1 MLTFVEKLLEMLG
14 TNAKNI
20 EYTQKISLQNS
31 CLTRYFVSYL
41 SIGVPLHPPCPKQRA
56 EGEDFVGI
64 SEGKEKKKNRFH
76 WMALVSTTSNDTS
89 VIKYGQPVNFINGTG
104 TQFQNMKWI
113 RCVIYH

>member
-1 MLTFVEKLLEMLG
+1 MLTFMEKLLEMLG

-64 SEGKEKKKNRFH
+64 SEGKEKKKIAFIGWH
-76 WMALVSTTSNDTS
+76 LSQPQAIIQVSLNTDNL
-89 VIKYGQPVNFINGTG
+89 
-104 TQFQNMKWI
+104 
-113 RCVIYH
+113 

>member
-1 MLTFVEKLLEMLG
+1 MLTFMEKLLEMLG

-56 EGEDFVGI
+56 EWEDFVGI
-64 SEGKEKKKNRFH
+64 SEGKEKKKKS
-76 WMALVSTTSNDTS
+76 LSLD
-89 VIKYGQPVNFINGTG
+89 GTYLNHK
-104 TQFQNMKWI
+104 QWYK
-113 RCVIYH
+113 CH

>member
-1 MLTFVEKLLEMLG
+1 MLTFMEKLLEMLG

-64 SEGKEKKKNRFH
+64 SEGKEN
-76 WMALVSTTSNDTS
+76 
-89 VIKYGQPVNFINGTG
+89 
-104 TQFQNMKWI
+104 
-113 RCVIYH
+113 